1 MTYRILLTRLGNGLL
16 VLIGVAI
23 MNFTLVHMAPG
34 DPAMI
39 FAGEAGGGD
48 ETYVQQLRQ
57 DMGLDKPLVTQFLI
71 YAGDLVRGDLGYS
84 FRNQRDVA
92 SMIVE
97 RIPATLLLTT
107 TAFAVALTIGI
118 VFGML
123 GGWFRNTLLDRGL
136 MIVTL
141 VLYATPL
148 FWLALMFVLVF
159 SVQLGWFPPFG
170 MQSVLVPDAP
180 FARMLD
186 IGHHLVLPAFS
197 LGLFYAATYARL
209 VRASVI
215 NVSNADFVKTARAK
229 GVPGGRI
236 LRVHVLRNAILP
248 VFSLA
253 SVHIGQ
259 LVGGA
264 VLTET
269 VFAWPGIGRLM
280 FDAILQ
286 RDYPVILGVFLTTAL
301 LVILVNIVTDL
312 LYRFVDPRIESTTGN

>member
-1 MTYRILLTRLGNGLL
+1 MTYRIFLTRLGNGLL

-48 ETYVQQLRQ
+48 ETYVEQLRE
-57 DMGLDKPLVTQFLI
+57 DMGLDKPLVTQFAI
-71 YAGDLVRGDLGYS
+71 YAGDLLRGDLGYS

-92 SMIVE
+92 GMIAE
-97 RIPATLLLTT
+97 RIPATLLLTM
-107 TAFAVALTIGI
+107 TAFGIALIIGV

-148 FWLALMFVLVF
+148 FWLAMMFVLLF
-159 SVQLGWFPPFG
+159 SVRLGWFPPFG

-180 FARMLD
+180 LERMLD
-186 IGHHLVLPAFS
+186 VGRHLVLPAFS

-209 VRASVI
+209 MRASVI

-253 SVHIGQ
+253 SVQIGQ
-259 LVGGA
+259 LIGGA

-301 LVILVNIVTDL
+301 LVILVNIATDL
-312 LYRFVDPRIESTTGN
+312 LYRIVDPRIETSAGS

>member
-1 MTYRILLTRLGNGLL
+1 MTYRVFLSRLGNGLL
-16 VLIGVAI
+16 VLMGVAI
-23 MNFTLVHMAPG
+23 MNFTLVHIVPG
-34 DPAMI
+34 DPALI

-48 ETYVQQLRQ
+48 ETYVAQLRQ
-57 DMGLDKPLVTQFLI
+57 DMGLDKPLVTQFAI
-71 YAGDLVRGDLGYS
+71 YAGDLLRGDLGYS

-92 SMIVE
+92 SMIAE
-97 RIPATLLLTT
+97 RIPATLLLTLS
-107 TAFAVALTIGI
+107 AFVIALVIGI
-118 VFGML
+118 AFGML
-123 GGWFRNTLLDRGL
+123 GGWFRDTAIDRGL
-136 MIVTL
+136 MVVTL

-148 FWLALMFVLVF
+148 FWLALMFVLFF
-159 SVQLGWFPPFG
+159 SVRLGWFPPFG
-170 MQSVLVPDAP
+170 MQSVIVPDAP
-180 FARMLD
+180 LDRILD
-186 IGHHLVLPAFS
+186 IGRHLVLPAFS

-215 NVSNADFVKTARAK
+215 NVANADFVKTARAK

-286 RDYPVILGVFLTTAL
+286 RDYPVILGVFLTTAF
-301 LVILVNIVTDL
+301 LVILINIVTDL
-312 LYRFVDPRIESTTGN
+312 LYRIVDPRIESTAGN

>member
-1 MTYRILLTRLGNGLL
+1 MTYRIFLTRLGNGLL

-48 ETYVQQLRQ
+48 ETYVEQLREE
-57 DMGLDKPLVTQFLI
+57 MGLDKPLVTQFAI
-71 YAGDLVRGDLGYS
+71 YAGDLLRGDLGYS

-92 SMIVE
+92 SMIAE
-97 RIPATLLLTT
+97 RIPATLLLTM
-107 TAFAVALTIGI
+107 TAFGIALIIGV

-148 FWLALMFVLVF
+148 FWLAMMFVLLF
-159 SVQLGWFPPFG
+159 SVRLGWFPPFG

-180 FARMLD
+180 LERMLD
-186 IGHHLVLPAFS
+186 IGRHLVLPAFS

-209 VRASVI
+209 MRASVI

-253 SVHIGQ
+253 SVQIGQ
-259 LVGGA
+259 LIGGA

-301 LVILVNIVTDL
+301 LVILVNIATDL
-312 LYRFVDPRIESTTGN
+312 LYRIVDPRIETSAGS

>member
-1 MTYRILLTRLGNGLL
+1 MTYRIFLTRLGNGLL

-48 ETYVQQLRQ
+48 ETYVEQLRE
-57 DMGLDKPLVTQFLI
+57 DMGLDKPLVTQFAI
-71 YAGDLVRGDLGYS
+71 YAGDLLRGDLGYS

-92 SMIVE
+92 GMIAE
-97 RIPATLLLTT
+97 RIPATLLLTM
-107 TAFAVALTIGI
+107 TAFGIALIIGV

-148 FWLALMFVLVF
+148 FWLAMMFVLLF
-159 SVQLGWFPPFG
+159 SVRLGWFPPFG

-180 FARMLD
+180 LERMLD
-186 IGHHLVLPAFS
+186 VGRHLVLPAFS

-209 VRASVI
+209 MRASVI

-253 SVHIGQ
+253 SVQIGQ
-259 LVGGA
+259 LIGGA

-301 LVILVNIVTDL
+301 LVILVNIATDL
-312 LYRFVDPRIESTTGN
+312 LYRIVDPRIETGAGS